1 MIKRSQ
7 YKGRSIYYLEDKNKI
22 ALQMMVKQE
31 KSRVINYWDLASA
44 ARTFGVNLT
53 TDEKH
58 SLFGKKPKT
67 DLRIIQRRDGGYI
80 SCYKKNQT
88 NLNEFMDKKEFLGNF
103 VNKNNRK
110 NRFSDMDFTGETDGF
125 LGKFLHS
132 KVLIK

>member
-1 MIKRSQ
+1 
-7 YKGRSIYYLEDKNKI
+7 
-22 ALQMMVKQE
+22 MVKQE

-88 NLNEFMDKKEFLGNF
+88 NLNVVLDIFFRVPGYLSDEHYSGRLSTVGHVFTDMKE
-103 VNKNNRK
+103 
-110 NRFSDMDFTGETDGF
+110 
-125 LGKFLHS
+125 
-132 KVLIK
+132 